1 MSYHND
7 CKELKKLIKNKKKE
21 NKEFALALVDDHPPN
36 MYNHYTS
43 RKIYFIDIKAL
54 EQEMKKDKLW
64 FDVYDVL
71 SETYIM
77 LSPSFFD
84 ASLKECVYID

>member
-21 NKEFALALVDDHPPN
+21 NKEFALVLVDEDPPN
-36 MYNHYTS
+36 LHNDIS
-43 RKIYFIDIKAL
+43 RKIYLIDIRNL